1 MTLVLFDGVCNFC
14 SFWVRFLI
22 RRDPAKQFRFAAL
35 QSAAGQ
41 AGLRRL
47 GLPTDALTTMVVIE
61 GERAYTKSA
70 AALRLARRLGGLWP
84 LLGVFRVVPAPLLDA
99 AYEFVARHRYRWF
112 GQQADC
118 LVPTPDV
125 RERFLS

>member
-1 MTLVLFDGVCNFC
+1 VTLVLFDGVCNFC